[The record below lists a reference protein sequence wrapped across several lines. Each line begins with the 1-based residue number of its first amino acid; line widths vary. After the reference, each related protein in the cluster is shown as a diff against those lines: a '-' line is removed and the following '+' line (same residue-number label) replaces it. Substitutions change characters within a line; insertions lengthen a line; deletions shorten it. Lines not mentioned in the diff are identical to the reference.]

1 MMNVEV
7 DENGFIERRIIN
19 AMKKRKKRK
28 SIAEDDENCYW
39 RVQYERYKN
48 KLLHTGL
55 FENVLSSL
63 IIAMHDKLPRLSVSS
78 ADVVCYGLGAFYECK
93 DALCQLVLLE
103 LLCENAMFS
112 GKKWIF
118 DPIFSDVEKNI
129 LVSKG
134 WTLIA
139 ENERGLR
146 LASVPTLFYMPHCE
160 RELYNNVLYANRHS
174 TFLNLVFF
182 GNSFKVMSDS
192 VVEENENLTTFRYLL
207 NASQLA
213 KELPLSNTSSFGEA
227 FYATCIQYFVSAYLS
242 ISQTQIFC
250 DAVMIATFLGRS
262 FWQVSLRCMHAL
274 SSKTQKVLRPSSLI
288 ITNRRFLPKPGP
300 NIQYKFDL
308 TPLKC
313 MPYTH
318 KPIKIRRLGGRN
330 PETGKKVNQRVGGG
344 YKFDWLWISF
354 RRIGPT
360 DGTFYEEKV
369 IEVRRDGIQTAFI
382 ALVAGTRGRR
392 WILATEN
399 MKAGD
404 VIKTSCHLPR
414 ILIKAEEGDSWPVGA
429 LVPGTVV
436 NSVELYPGCPDE
448 RILAK
453 NAGTSVIIQKRVD
466 NRVVILLPN
475 KHELRILPECMA
487 TVGRLSNVN
496 RNKEHWGSMNMKR
509 RMGIR
514 QGSGLWH
521 RKDGYCGRKIHPL
534 PPAKTVDGPPGPVPE
549 NYSVSLNKRHMN
561 ALFVSF
567 CSCSVRHTVRF
578 GMHLK
583 KEELKR
589 AAQSVEINPKEEIIL
604 QAPYDNIK
612 IIEINAFNHSDFHI
626 LYKFR
631 TNRPDGIQISPVYG
645 YIKPGDGE
653 IFAVEFLPITGIPPF
668 TDRCTL
674 HCVALPKNYSTSTRP
689 RDMWKKPVV
698 KVMAAER
705 KVIRITYL
713 NEAGHLYPKSVEAV
727 YDDRDDD

>member
-7 DENGFIERRIIN
+7 DENGFIDRRIN
-19 AMKKRKKRK
+19 RMKKRKKRK
-28 SIAEDDENCYW
+28 PIAEDDKNCYW

-48 KLLHTGL
+48 ELLHTGL

-63 IIAMHDKLPRLSVSS
+63 IIAMHDKLPESVSS
-78 ADVVCYGLGAFYECK
+78 ADVVCY
-93 DALCQLVLLE
+93 E

-118 DPIFSDVEKNI
+118 DPIFSDMEKNI

-139 ENERGLR
+139 ENERGIR
-146 LASVPTLFYMPHCE
+146 IASVPTLFYMPHCE
-160 RELYNNVLYANRHS
+160 RELYNNVLYANRHGTIS
-174 TFLNLVFF
+174 NLVFF

-192 VVEENENLTTFRYLL
+192 VVEENENLTTFKYLL

-213 KELPLSNTSSFGEA
+213 EELPLSNTSSFGEA
-227 FYATCIQYFVSAYLS
+227 FYSTCIQYFVSGENFCCQGENDLPPYYLS
-242 ISQTQIFC
+242 VNQNQIVQCWNRISIFC
-250 DAVMIATFLGRS
+250 GAVMTATFLGRS
-262 FWQVSLRCMHAL
+262 LCQISSRGMHAV
-274 SSKTQKVLRPSSLI
+274 SSQTQMVLRPSSLI
-288 ITNRRFLPKPGP
+288 ITNCRFLPKPGP

-308 TPLKC
+308 TPLKS

-318 KPIKIRRLGGRN
+318 KPITIRRLGGRN

-344 YKFDWLWISF
+344 YNFDWLWISF

-414 ILIKAEEGDSWPVGA
+414 ILINAEEGDSWPVGA

-475 KHELRILPECMA
+475 KRELRILPECMA

-496 RNKEHWGSMNMKR
+496 RNKQHWGSMNMKR

-534 PPAKTVDGPPGPVPE
+534 PPAKTVDGPPGPAPE
-549 NYSVSLNKRHMN
+549 NYSFH
-561 ALFVSF
+561 FVF
-567 CSCSVRHTVRF
+567 FLRTVRHTVRF
-578 GMHLK
+578 SMHFK
-583 KEELKR
+583 KEELKK
-589 AAQSVEINPKEEIIL
+589 AAQSVEIGPKDEIIL

-612 IIEINAFNHSDFHI
+612 IVEINAFNHSDFHI

-631 TNRPDGIQISPVYG
+631 TNRPSGIQISPVYG
-645 YIKPGDGE
+645 YIKPNDGE
-653 IFAVEFLPITGIPPF
+653 IFAAEFLPITGIPPF

-674 HCVALPKNYSTSTRP
+674 YCVALPKNYSTSTKP

-698 KVMAAER
+698 KVMAPER
-705 KVIRITYL
+705 KVIRVTYL
-713 NEAGHLYPKSVEAV
+713 NESGHLYPKSVEAV
-727 YDDRDDD
+727 YDDKDDD